1 MSYYLKKHWKFTVLT
16 IVLAVV
22 LQLVQANISLLMMQ
36 MFDALLALDYRAFLF
51 WCIVELAVWG
61 SYSGLEALRNWSY
74 NYTVR
79 KLNNSLR
86 QDMAAT
92 LLHKSYADYHAQ
104 DKGEYLSWL
113 TTGVDKIEVNAWD
126 GFFSVAY
133 EVSRVAANMLV
144 LSVVHWSLVPLALL
158 ASAIMIFVPRLFSKK
173 LAALGE
179 SCAQGQAAAVSGLKD
194 LLGGYD
200 VLRFFGRSAR
210 FSGGMEKAS
219 DQMEKP
225 SYEQGYKRGII
236 QVVLGMVSLISQLFT
251 ILYCGLL
258 IARGILS
265 PSVLLTSGN
274 LIGAVT
280 NGLNSLSGQRLK
292 MTLSKPYFDRI
303 KIHAGDTRPEVLQG
317 STPIQNAITVEN
329 VCFRYQDKPVLENL
343 SVTFR
348 KGGKYAITGPSGCG
362 KSTLLKLILGWLP
375 DYGGTIRFDGRNAR
389 DYTPEQL
396 QQQMSYIA
404 QDVFLFNTTI
414 RDNITLGGDFTDE
427 QMEKAL
433 QCSALAGDLAN
444 MPKGLDTPV
453 GEEGS
458 SLSGGQRQRL
468 AFARA
473 LLKDAPL
480 LILDEPTA
488 ALDPLAEAD
497 LYRKYAQETAD
508 KTSVFISHRLGS
520 TQFCHRVAYMEGGRI
535 TEMGSHQEL
544 LARGGAYAK
553 LFEVQSS
560 WYKDKKGGQTYEE
573 N

>member
-348 KGGKYAITGPSGCG
+348 KGGKYPITGPSGCG

-458 SLSGGQRQRL
+458 SLSGGQRQRV
-468 AFARA
+468 AIARA
-473 LLKDAPL
+473 LIHNRSIL
-480 LILDEPTA
+480 LVDEGTSALDEKNAEIVEESLLANPELTLLLVSHHLTPERKAQFDDVYQLTA
-488 ALDPLAEAD
+488 AA
-497 LYRKYAQETAD
+497 
-508 KTSVFISHRLGS
+508 I
-520 TQFCHRVAYMEGGRI
+520 
-535 TEMGSHQEL
+535 
-544 LARGGAYAK
+544 
-553 LFEVQSS
+553 
-560 WYKDKKGGQTYEE
+560 
-573 N
+573 